1 MLNTSDKKVFLI
13 MYGSNCERGEN
24 PVIESVQRQSEK
36 FDGLANDYDRDR
48 PRYPLTLFKTML
60 HPFKNKKHLSIVDVG
75 GWDRYRI
82 RGNC

>member
-1 MLNTSDKKVFLI
+1 

-36 FDGLANDYDRDR
+36 FDGLANDYDR

-60 HPFKNKKHLSIVDVG
+60 HPLRTKSICPLWMWGLGQVSH
-75 GWDRYRI
+75 
-82 RGNC
+82 